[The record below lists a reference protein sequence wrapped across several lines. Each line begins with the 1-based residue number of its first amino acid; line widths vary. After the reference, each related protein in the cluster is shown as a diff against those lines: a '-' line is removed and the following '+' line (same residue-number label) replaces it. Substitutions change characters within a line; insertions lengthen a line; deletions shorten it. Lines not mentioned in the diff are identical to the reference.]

1 MVVLPLVLAQ
11 RVLPAWQR
19 SECHLPRAGNT
30 AAADVCGSWLVSLP
44 RPGRV
49 EGPNN
54 SVRRESR
61 RSPVGANPIRPIG
74 RSAGSNQCDEGPDS
88 EFQNSLMRETRQQPT
103 VLESSTSQHSKRQP
117 KLLYSAACTYNCI
130 RGFAFIIISR
140 KDRTMGDKGGK
151 KNKDKDKKQK
161 SAKHEQ
167 KVKGAQD
174 KNRPKG

>member
-54 SVRRESR
+54 SSTRGTSQQLTFFGTVPVSPLSALLRVGRIDQSFEKRTNTTLNKPAHGSFQWDLVANLASPHQIRALARVARRQFVLR
-61 RSPVGANPIRPIG
+61 TIITRPHDSSA
-74 RSAGSNQCDEGPDS
+74 SAGHPVACGSALP
-88 EFQNSLMRETRQQPT
+88 P
-103 VLESSTSQHSKRQP
+103 VLP
-117 KLLYSAACTYNCI
+117 LAA
-130 RGFAFIIISR
+130 A
-140 KDRTMGDKGGK
+140 D
-151 KNKDKDKKQK
+151 
-161 SAKHEQ
+161 
-167 KVKGAQD
+167 
-174 KNRPKG
+174 P